1 MRARHRN
8 LYGMVVKRRR
18 GRRHGL
24 VNAGLR
30 HPDRHRPLV
39 GSGKAEPLLVKKD
52 QGRIAVIRKIR
63 VIPGIA
69 GSWRRIGRVW
79 RDIPVLEGQRRF
91 VHVGNAPDKAVNAAL
106 FFIDAIFAG
115 IRNGLDGQ
123 DNVIAVRADRNA
135 ILDFGFRRGLRFV
148 AAGLVHGGN
157 DIFVCG
163 KLPLPAPFARI
174 AFPRNCWRSRG
185 RYVRHPVDN
194 LVTPV
199 VHPIT
204 HELGRWMVAMR
215 EIERIGGL
223 GV

>member
-63 VIPGIA
+63 VVPGVA
-69 GSWRRIGRVW
+69 GFRRRIRRVGRDV
-79 RDIPVLEGQRRF
+79 PVLKGQRRF
-91 VHVGNAPDKAVNAAL
+91 VHVGNAPDKAINAAL
-106 FFIDAIFAG
+106 FFIDPVFAG
-115 IRNGLDGQ
+115 IGHGLDGQ
-123 DNVIAVRADRNA
+123 HNVITVRADRNA
-135 ILDFGFRRGLRFV
+135 ILDFGFRRRLRFV
-148 AAGLVHGGN
+148 AAGSVHGGN

-174 AFPRNCWRSRG
+174 AFP
-185 RYVRHPVDN
+185 
-194 LVTPV
+194 
-199 VHPIT
+199 
-204 HELGRWMVAMR
+204 
-215 EIERIGGL
+215 
-223 GV
+223 